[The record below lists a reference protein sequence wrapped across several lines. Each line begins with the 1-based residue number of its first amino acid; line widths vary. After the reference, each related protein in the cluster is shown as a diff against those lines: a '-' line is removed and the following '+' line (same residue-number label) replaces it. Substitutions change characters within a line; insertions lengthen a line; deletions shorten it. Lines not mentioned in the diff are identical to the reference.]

1 MDASTPHSTT
11 NDALRQRLGV
21 TEAQLADFCRRWKIT
36 ELAVFGSA
44 LRNDFRPDSDVD
56 LLVQF
61 APDAEWGLMALA
73 RLEREL
79 EHLLRREV
87 DVLTRGGVEASKN
100 WIRREA
106 ILSTAQ
112 PIISRRAH
120 EQER

>member
-1 MDASTPHSTT
+1 MSDT
-11 NDALRQRLGV
+11 LRQRLGV
-21 TEAQLADFCRRWKIT
+21 SKAQLAAFCRRRKIT

-44 LRNDFRPDSDVD
+44 LRDDFRPDSDVD
-56 LLVQF
+56 LLVRF
-61 APDAEWGLMALA
+61 APDATWGLMALA

-87 DVLTRGGVEASKN
+87 DVLTRGGVKASKN